1 VIPWRFILFGLGLA
15 LAVYL
20 HFFFAHRQWRRL
32 KGKHSFEIDVDYIRM
47 ENFIPQSFRLKVKE
61 WLQLP
66 DVTEGGA
73 GERIIRKGKEEISV
87 TGPLV
92 VEEAERSNQIL
103 IVEGDFKCGPECEFD
118 KEIYVEGDAR
128 IGRETSLQSLA
139 ADGNLVL
146 EDGVSVARWIDSAGE
161 MVIGSGCRAVARIT
175 SQTAIRL
182 GKGTKALSVFAREVS
197 TPGWQD
203 RPAGATT
210 PVPETLL
217 ELPSPADG
225 PMPAEVAQ
233 KAGLD
238 AGLFTTLG
246 SESWRYAGDF
256 EPSVPL
262 RIKGNLIVKGHCRLP
277 EGSVVEG
284 NLKTA
289 KWLVVGARS
298 VCEGSVVA
306 GGDLCIGSAC
316 VLRGVTH
323 AGGSVLVRS
332 GVRARR
338 DGALTVVYSG
348 EQLLVETDVFI
359 AGKLAAAG
367 GVLVADPD
375 EGEKWIEKRQR
386 HSAQFRV

>member
-1 VIPWRFILFGLGLA
+1 
-15 LAVYL
+15 
-20 HFFFAHRQWRRL
+20 
-32 KGKHSFEIDVDYIRM
+32 
-47 ENFIPQSFRLKVKE
+47 
-61 WLQLP
+61 
-66 DVTEGGA
+66 
-73 GERIIRKGKEEISV
+73 
-87 TGPLV
+87 
-92 VEEAERSNQIL
+92 
-103 IVEGDFKCGPECEFD
+103 
-118 KEIYVEGDAR
+118 
-128 IGRETSLQSLA
+128 
-139 ADGNLVL
+139 
-146 EDGVSVARWIDSAGE
+146 
-161 MVIGSGCRAVARIT
+161 
-175 SQTAIRL
+175 
-182 GKGTKALSVFAREVS
+182 
-197 TPGWQD
+197 
-203 RPAGATT
+203 
-210 PVPETLL
+210 
-217 ELPSPADG
+217 
-225 PMPAEVAQ
+225 MPAEVAQ